1 MLRKLNPTVLIFLSS
16 MPLSDADILR
26 EPRVTVLARPQFTE
40 PAHMPVQWMGDAT
53 DGERL
58 AEFAGRLSSMSQRN
72 PAGRTTREYLANIRT
87 QAHGSILEH
96 AAYSLLLEGISRSL
110 SHELVRHQAQL
121 AHTQLSQRHVDES
134 DARFVLPPGMMG
146 DASLE
151 AAWRAQ
157 MSAALDS
164 YVALVDALMS
174 RYAWID
180 DKVRRRKLA
189 REAACGVL
197 PNSTETKLVITG
209 HARAWHSMLAL
220 LASENADLESRR
232 LAVVILRLLHTEA
245 PAFFGDV
252 EIYTAS
258 DRREAA
264 RLTYHKV

>member
-26 EPRVTVLARPQFTE
+26 EPRVTVLARPQFAE

-96 AAYSLLLEGISRSL
+96 ATYSLLLEGISRSL
-110 SHELVRHQAQL
+110 SHELLRHETGL
-121 AHTQLSQRHVDES
+121 AHTQLSQRHVDER
-134 DARFVLPPGMMG
+134 DARFVLPPATIGN
-146 DASLE
+146 ASLE

-157 MSAALDS
+157 MSAALDG

-180 DKVRRRKLA
+180 DKVHRRKLA

-209 HARAWHSMLAL
+209 HARAWRSMLAL

-232 LAVVILRLLHTEA
+232 LAVVILRLLQTEA
-245 PAFFGDV
+245 PAFFGDF
-252 EIYTAS
+252 EIHVAS

-264 RLTYHKV
+264 RVTHHNV